1 MPKLSMH
8 EITLIFLSLAVLLAA
23 ARVFGELARRFN
35 QPAVMG
41 EIIAGLLLGPTM
53 AGTFFPHALSFL
65 QPTPGTQL
73 FMSGFTTVAAALFL
87 LVAGMEVDIARVL
100 RQGRTA
106 GAVSITGIVFPFAVG
121 YLSAWYFPSLLGYEG
136 GVHQTLYALFFAT
149 AISISALPVIAK
161 TLMDLDYY
169 HTDIGMV
176 IITSAILD
184 DLAGW
189 IIFSVILG
197 IMGVNSDFSPSATIT
212 LTVLFAAGM
221 LTVGRWGI
229 NRILPWVMAHTSWPG
244 GVLGFVV
251 SLALLGAAFTEWI
264 GIHAVFGSF
273 MVGVALGDSEHMR
286 KRAKE
291 TLEQFVSF
299 IFAPLFF
306 VSIGLQVD
314 FLRNFDPVLT
324 FLVLAIAM
332 VGKVAGCGLGALASG
347 LPQRESWAIGFG
359 MNSRG
364 AMEIILALLA
374 MQYGLIGERM
384 FVALVIMALATSI
397 ASGPV
402 MQLILRRKKNR
413 QVSDYMDSRAYLNPL
428 KGKTRQDAI
437 EEFARVM
444 GRITRQSPETITRAV
459 AERERMA
466 PTGLGFGV
474 AIPHA
479 RLSGIGAPVIGVG
492 LTKDGVD
499 FNAPDDKPAH
509 LLFFILTPRHDAS
522 AQVEILSEISRIVKN
537 AELCDRI
544 KRAGSYT
551 EILGLIKTKEV

>member
-8 EITLIFLSLAVLLAA
+8 EITLILLSLGVLLAA
-23 ARVFGELARRFN
+23 ARLFGELARRFN

-41 EIIAGLLLGPTM
+41 EIIAGLVLGPSV
-53 AGTFFPHALSFL
+53 AGPVFPGVLSFL
-65 QPTPGTQL
+65 QPTPGIQL
-73 FMSGFTTVAAALFL
+73 FMSGFTTVAVVLFL
-87 LVAGMEVDIARVL
+87 LVAGMEVDLSRVL

-106 GAVSITGIVFPFAVG
+106 GAVSITGIVIPFTVG
-121 YLSAWYFPSLLGYEG
+121 YLSARYFPHLVGYEG
-136 GVHQTLYALFFAT
+136 GVRQNLYALFFAT

-176 IITSAILD
+176 IITSAILN

-189 IIFSVILG
+189 MIFSVILG
-197 IMGVNSDFSPSATIT
+197 IMGVNGNFAPGTTIVLT
-212 LTVLFAAGM
+212 LVFAAGM
-221 LTVGRWGI
+221 LTVGRWGV
-229 NRILPWVMAHTSWPG
+229 NRILPWVMAHASWPG

-251 SLALLGAAFTEWI
+251 SLALAGAAFTEWI

-273 MVGVALGDSEHMR
+273 MTGVALGDSAHMR
-286 KRAKE
+286 KRTKE

-306 VSIGLQVD
+306 VSIGLQVN
-314 FLRNFDPVLT
+314 FVTNFDPVLT
-324 FLVLAIAM
+324 LLVLTIAM
-332 VGKVAGCGLGALASG
+332 VGKVAGCGLGAMASG

-359 MNSRG
+359 MNARG

-384 FVALVIMALATSI
+384 FVSLVIMALVTSI

-402 MQLILRRKKNR
+402 MQMILRRKKSR

-428 KGKTRQDAI
+428 KGTTQREAI
-437 EEFARVM
+437 NEAARAM
-444 GRITRQSPETITRAV
+444 GAIINQSPETIVRAV
-459 AERERMA
+459 IEREQIA

-479 RLSGIGAPVIGVG
+479 RLPGISAPVIGIG
-492 LTKDGVD
+492 LTKEGVD
-499 FNAPDDKPAH
+499 FNAPDGRPAH
-509 LLFFILTPRHDAS
+509 LLFFILTPQHDTG
-522 AQVEILSEISRIVKN
+522 AQVEILTEISRIVKN
-537 AELCDRI
+537 TELCNRI
-544 KRAGSYT
+544 KKAESYT

>member
-8 EITLIFLSLAVLLAA
+8 EITLILLSLGVLLAA
-23 ARVFGELARRFN
+23 ARVFGELAKRFH

-41 EIIAGLLLGPTM
+41 EIIAGLLLGPTV
-53 AGTFFPHALSFL
+53 AGTLFPHALSFL
-65 QPTPGTQL
+65 QPTPGIQL
-73 FMSGFTTVAAALFL
+73 FMSGFTTIAATLFL
-87 LVAGMEVDIARVL
+87 LVAGMEVDLSRVL

-106 GAVSITGIVFPFAVG
+106 GTVSITGIVFPFAVG
-121 YLSAWYFPSLLGYEG
+121 YLSARYFPHLLGYEG

-169 HTDIGMV
+169 HTDIGII

-189 IIFSVILG
+189 LIFSVILG
-197 IMGVNSDFSPSATIT
+197 TMGINGEFSPTTTIL
-212 LTVLFAAGM
+212 LTILFAAGM
-221 LTVGRWGI
+221 LTIGRWGV
-229 NRILPWVMAHTSWPG
+229 NRILPWVMAHASWPG

-251 SLALLGAAFTEWI
+251 SLALIGAAFTEWI

-273 MVGVALGDSEHMR
+273 MTGVALGDSEHMR
-286 KRAKE
+286 KRTKE

-306 VSIGLQVD
+306 ISIGLHID
-314 FLRNFDPVLT
+314 FVKNFDPVLT
-324 FLVLAIAM
+324 FLVIAIAM
-332 VGKVAGCGLGALASG
+332 IGKVAGCGIGAIASG

-384 FVALVIMALATSI
+384 FVALVIMALVTSL

-402 MQLILRRKKNR
+402 MQLILKRKKAR

-428 KGKTRQDAI
+428 KGRTQSEVIA
-437 EEFARVM
+437 EFARVM
-444 GRITRQSPETITRAV
+444 GGIIRQSPETIARAV
-459 AERERMA
+459 AAREKMA
-466 PTGLGFGV
+466 PTALGFGV

-479 RLSGIGAPVIGVG
+479 HLQGISAPIIGIG
-492 LTKDGVD
+492 LTKEGVD
-499 FNAPDDKPAH
+499 FNAMDEKPSH
-509 LLFFILTPRHDAS
+509 LLFFILTPQHDSS

-537 AELCDRI
+537 AELCNRI
-544 KRAGSYT
+544 KKAGSYT
-551 EILGLIKTKEV
+551 EVLGLIKTKEV

>member
-8 EITLIFLSLAVLLAA
+8 EITLIFLSLGVLLAA
-23 ARVFGELARRFN
+23 ARLFGELAKRFN

-41 EIIAGLLLGPTM
+41 EIIAGLLLGPTV
-53 AGTFFPHALSFL
+53 AGSVFPHTLAFL
-65 QPTPGTQL
+65 QPTPGIQL
-73 FMSGFTTVAAALFL
+73 FMSGFTTIAAALFL
-87 LVAGMEVDIARVL
+87 LVAGMEVDLTRVL
-100 RQGRTA
+100 RQGRIA

-121 YLSAWYFPSLLGYEG
+121 YLSAWYFPRLLGYEG
-136 GVHQTLYALFFAT
+136 GVSQTVYALFFAT

-169 HTDIGMV
+169 HTDIGMIV
-176 IITSAILD
+176 ITSAILD

-189 IIFSVILG
+189 MIFSVILG
-197 IMGVNSDFSPSATIT
+197 TMGISGEFSPSTTIL
-212 LTVLFAAGM
+212 LTILFAAAM
-221 LTVGRWGI
+221 LTVGRWAL
-229 NRILPWVMAHTSWPG
+229 NYILPWVMAHASWPG

-273 MVGVALGDSEHMR
+273 MTGVALGDSEHMR
-286 KRAKE
+286 KRTKE

-314 FLRNFDPVLT
+314 FLKNFDPVLT
-324 FLVLAIAM
+324 FFVLAIAM
-332 VGKVAGCGLGALASG
+332 VGKVAGCGVGAMASG
-347 LPQRESWAIGFG
+347 LPRRESWAIGFG

-384 FVALVIMALATSI
+384 FVALVIMALVTSI

-402 MQLILRRKKNR
+402 MQLILRRKKSR
-413 QVSDYMDSRAYLNPL
+413 QVSDYMDSRAYVNPL
-428 KGKTRQDAI
+428 KGRTKNEAI
-437 EEFARVM
+437 MELARAM
-444 GRITRQSPETITRAV
+444 GAIIRQSPETIARAV
-459 AERERMA
+459 VERERIA

-479 RLSGIGAPVIGVG
+479 HLPGISAPVIGIG
-492 LTKDGVD
+492 LTKEGVD
-499 FNAPDDKPAH
+499 FNALDEKTSH
-509 LLFFILTPRHDAS
+509 LLFFILTPQNDS
-522 AQVEILSEISRIVKN
+522 GAQVEILSEISRIVKN
-537 AELCDRI
+537 HELCNRI

-551 EILGLIKTKEV
+551 EVLGLIKTKEI